1 MVGNQHFGW
10 RPLYWTI
17 WSESE
22 IQPIQQFKGQ
32 HKFFGPTV
40 GQEFFDWPTVPMDR
54 DVHQNY
60 GEKSGTNGKLT
71 IQFSWSG
78 RRESPKVDGLM
89 DDEYWRR
96 RFSKWPSSFDW
107 PSIFRFGTSTFY
119 WFNIAFKALTETLKL
134 KFWMTRQ
141 LKLLFSFIFFVG
153 TSFYHIWNTC
163 FTRKSLFHSFV

>member
-40 GQEFFDWPTVPMDR
+40 GQDFFDWPTVPKIFTDR
-54 DVHQNY
+54 DVHQYY
-60 GEKSGTNGKLT
+60 GENSVAVRAQKWTVSWTVNINGSDFQNDRPDSTDHPFGVLRRSLLA
-71 IQFSWSG
+71 IQYDCFKHPYG
-78 RRESPKVDGLM
+78 NAEIKIL
-89 DDEYWRR
+89 
-96 RFSKWPSSFDW
+96 KW
-107 PSIFRFGTSTFY
+107 
-119 WFNIAFKALTETLKL
+119 
-134 KFWMTRQ
+134 Q